1 MGKNVLVKV
10 IFKYFVLIVLIWKN
24 SFVGFLNV
32 FFGKISLILLLIFDV
47 IVMLLLVVVNDF
59 CFVWVIKIKV
69 FSFGRLKGIL

>member
-1 MGKNVLVKV
+1 M
-10 IFKYFVLIVLIWKN
+10 LIVLIWKN

>member
-1 MGKNVLVKV
+1 M
-10 IFKYFVLIVLIWKN
+10 LILLIWKKIL
-24 SFVGFLNV
+24 VGFLNV

>member
-1 MGKNVLVKV
+1 M
-10 IFKYFVLIVLIWKN
+10 LIVLIWKN
-24 SFVGFLNV
+24 ILVGFLNV

>member
-1 MGKNVLVKV
+1 M
-10 IFKYFVLIVLIWKN
+10 LIVFIWKN
-24 SFVGFLNV
+24 ILVGFLNV

>member
-1 MGKNVLVKV
+1 M
-10 IFKYFVLIVLIWKN
+10 LIVFIWKN
-24 SFVGFLNV
+24 SLVGFLNV

>member
-1 MGKNVLVKV
+1 M
-10 IFKYFVLIVLIWKN
+10 LIVLIWKIIL
-24 SFVGFLNV
+24 VGFLNV

>member
-1 MGKNVLVKV
+1 M
-10 IFKYFVLIVLIWKN
+10 LILLIWKN

>member
-1 MGKNVLVKV
+1 M
-10 IFKYFVLIVLIWKN
+10 LIVLIWKKIL
-24 SFVGFLNV
+24 VGFLNV